1 MACCDTKVLEQALE
15 PSGSRL
21 FHVFNDTL
29 ILLSLYVCGLG
40 LFFFNDSF
48 HFFFGHLMHES
59 SQIVM
64 YSCQVSCWVV
74 NIF

>member
-40 LFFFNDSF
+40 LFFFLTIPF
-48 HFFFGHLMHES
+48 
-59 SQIVM
+59 
-64 YSCQVSCWVV
+64 
-74 NIF
+74 IFSLAI